1 MSYPHTNQKENQLAV
16 RVRESDRNAY
26 NTLFSLLW
34 EPMYT
39 YAGSIL
45 MNEALAQDL
54 VQEVF
59 MDYWQRRKAV
69 VVDNIKSYLF
79 KTIWYKCYNTLRN
92 IKFLDFDRF
101 LGLALDYVDTHP
113 NTLLVVTADHETD
126 SLSIGKH
133 HEMVESTGSK
143 RQVSEK
149 VTVYFNTNLHSGE
162 LIPVFVVGKG
172 ADYFQGL
179 CVNNQIY
186 HKIIQATHQAN
197 EKKKSHFTRWGIYP
211 IHYW

>member
-39 YAGSIL
+39 YARSIL

-59 MDYWQRRKAV
+59 MDYWQRREAV

-79 KTIWYKCYNTLRN
+79 KTIRYKCYNTLRN

-113 NTLLVVTADHETD
+113 NTLLGVTADHETGGV
-126 SLSIGKH
+126 SVGKH
-133 HEMVESTGSK
+133 YEMDESTGSK
-143 RQVSEK
+143 REVPEK
-149 VTVYFNTNLHSGE
+149 VTVYFNTDQHTGE
-162 LIPVFVVGKG
+162 LIPVFAAGKG
-172 ADYFQGL
+172 TDYFQGIYE
-179 CVNNQIY
+179 NNRIY
-186 HKIIQATHQAN
+186 HKMIQALQA
-197 EKKKSHFTRWGIYP
+197 K
-211 IHYW
+211 